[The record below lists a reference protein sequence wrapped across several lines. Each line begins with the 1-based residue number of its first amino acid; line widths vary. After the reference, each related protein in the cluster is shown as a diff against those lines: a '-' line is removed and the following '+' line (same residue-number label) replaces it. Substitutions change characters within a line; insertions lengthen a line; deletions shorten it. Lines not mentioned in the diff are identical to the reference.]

1 MREKNV
7 FFLYY
12 NINFFICQ
20 ASALILSI
28 GAPVL
33 FNTDGRPA
41 FVLNIGRIWGAP
53 AGMRPTFAR
62 RMDAYGPVL
71 VNTVGKSSTKME
83 NFSKN
88 DKKNT
93 KK

>member
-33 FNTDGRPA
+33 FNTDGRPT
-41 FVLNIGRIWGAP
+41 FVLNIGRIWDVLMRRP
-53 AGMRPTFAR
+53 AQGLLLPA
-62 RMDAYGPVL
+62 
-71 VNTVGKSSTKME
+71 E
-83 NFSKN
+83 
-88 DKKNT
+88 
-93 KK
+93 